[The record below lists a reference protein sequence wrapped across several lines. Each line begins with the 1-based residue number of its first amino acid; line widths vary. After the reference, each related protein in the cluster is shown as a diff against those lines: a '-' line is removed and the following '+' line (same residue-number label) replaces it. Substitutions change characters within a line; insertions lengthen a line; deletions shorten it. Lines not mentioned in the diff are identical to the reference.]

1 MNAEEMAMVDLNA
14 DLGGG
19 ETLLSS
25 NLAILNYVTSVDLSC
40 GFHAGNQKVIRDGAA
55 AAIEYGV
62 VIGAHVSFR
71 FRLTGER

>member
-1 MNAEEMAMVDLNA
+1 MAMVDLNA

-40 GFHAGNQKVIRDGAA
+40 GFHAGNQKVIRDGAV

-62 VIGAHVSFR
+62 VIGAHVSSR
-71 FRLTGER
+71 FRLAGER

>member
-1 MNAEEMAMVDLNA
+1 
-14 DLGGG
+14 
-19 ETLLSS
+19 
-25 NLAILNYVTSVDLSC
+25 LNYVTSVDLSC
-40 GFHAGNQKVIRDGAA
+40 GFHAGNQKVIRDGAV